1 MNFCRGEAPHP
12 GWLRCAVMRPTDEA
26 HGTPGRAVERRTL
39 LLAGAVGAALTGCSL
54 NNPFSTDKTPAAEAV
69 RDLSPDV
76 AVAVEAVTL
85 LLAAG
90 AAVEATAGT
99 HPALSARLTGLTATH
114 RAHVAALSAAVPDRV
129 DVTADP
135 APYVVPLTRSAALV
149 AVRRSETALQ
159 AKLVG
164 LALRAESGP
173 FARLLGTM
181 SAALSQQLA
190 VLGQ

>member
-1 MNFCRGEAPHP
+1 
-12 GWLRCAVMRPTDEA
+12 MRPTDEV
-26 HGTPGRAVERRTL
+26 HRTPGRAVERRTV
-39 LLAGAVGAALTGCSL
+39 LLAGALGAALTGCSL
-54 NNPFSTDKTPAAEAV
+54 NNPFSTEKTPSAEAV

-85 LLAAG
+85 LLAAT
-90 AAVEATAGT
+90 AAVETTAVT
-99 HPALSARLTGLTATH
+99 YPALSARLTGLVTTH
-114 RAHVAALSAAVPDRV
+114 QAHVAALSAAVPDRV

-135 APYVVPLTRSAALV
+135 VPYVVPPTRNAALV

-173 FARLLGTM
+173 FARFLGTM
-181 SAALSQQLA
+181 SAALSQQLV
-190 VLGQ
+190 VLAR

>member
-1 MNFCRGEAPHP
+1 MTRS
-12 GWLRCAVMRPTDEA
+12 TDE
-26 HGTPGRAVERRTL
+26 GQRTPGRAVDRRTL
-39 LLAGAVGAALTGCSL
+39 LLVGAVGVTLTGCSL
-54 NNPFSTDKTPAAEAV
+54 NNPFSTERTPAAEAV

-90 AAVEATAGT
+90 AAVEATTAAYPT
-99 HPALSARLTGLTATH
+99 LDPRLSGFAATH

-129 DVTADP
+129 DVSTDP
-135 APYVVPLTRSAALV
+135 TPYVVPPTRPAALA
-149 AVRRSETALQ
+149 AVRRSETSLQ
-159 AKLVG
+159 DQLVG

-181 SAALSQQLA
+181 SAAVSQQLA
-190 VLGQ
+190 VLAR